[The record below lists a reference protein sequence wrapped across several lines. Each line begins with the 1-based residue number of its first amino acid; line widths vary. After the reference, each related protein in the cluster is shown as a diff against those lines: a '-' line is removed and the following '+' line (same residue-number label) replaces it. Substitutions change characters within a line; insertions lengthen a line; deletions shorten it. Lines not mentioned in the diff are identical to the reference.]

1 MLIHGV
7 SPFKVI
13 FIVRTDTL
21 TSPSYL
27 LATEDQS
34 KKVPST
40 IIRETFTCRINPLH
54 PDFKNCPS
62 DRTTNY
68 GPAKILQSLLD
79 VKSGIMYEMVLQD

>member
-1 MLIHGV
+1 
-7 SPFKVI
+7 
-13 FIVRTDTL
+13 
-21 TSPSYL
+21 

-40 IIRETFTCRINPLH
+40 IIREKFTCRINPLQ

-62 DRTTNY
+62 GRTINY
-68 GPAKILQSLLD
+68 GPAEIFQPLLD